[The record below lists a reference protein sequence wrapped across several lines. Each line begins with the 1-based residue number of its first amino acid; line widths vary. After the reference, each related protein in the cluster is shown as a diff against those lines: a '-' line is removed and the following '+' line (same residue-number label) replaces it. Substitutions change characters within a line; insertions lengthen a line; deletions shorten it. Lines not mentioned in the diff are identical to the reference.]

1 MSDVDASPMK
11 RRCSRLLVALGVV
24 LLGGCSTLAQ
34 LPPEVQPGPPSTMLV
49 AAAGAP
55 LARAAQ
61 GALQRAE
68 SGVVRSPGPELSAV
82 RGFPQ
87 GAFALDARV
96 QLLRRAAHGIDLQT
110 YHLAADGVGK
120 LILRELRDA
129 ARRGVRVRL
138 LLDDWYTDG
147 MDPLLL
153 GLAATP
159 GVEVRLFNPF
169 VAGRGSALGRLWGLA
184 TDFGRLNH
192 RMHNKLLIVD
202 GVLAVAGGR
211 NLTDEY
217 FLRGTEGNFIDF
229 DVLLAGP
236 VVAQLGAWFDRYW
249 NTRDVI
255 PVGTVAAPAAGT
267 GELQRAFDDAVATTA
282 AHTAPEGTDEYGAP
296 SVGAELDAG
305 TLRLLPARA
314 GAHAD
319 VPDKRH
325 DSERIRALTGAE
337 ARAEDP
343 ADSIGERFYALLA
356 GARREVALSS
366 PYFIPGQVGLAA
378 LRRLRERGVEVLV
391 LTNATGSSDE
401 PLVNVAYARY
411 RNELLKMGVRLYE
424 LASTRLRQDSRL
436 QRLFGDS
443 VGRLHAKLALIDREL
458 VLLGSMNLDPR
469 SRHTNTELGLAVRSA
484 ELARRIRATYDAG
497 AGLGVYEVV
506 LAPDGRSIQWI
517 GQRAD
522 GSVERLDSPPGL
534 SWIEKLRLWLLA
546 PLVSE
551 ELL

>member
-1 MSDVDASPMK
+1 MDICLA
-11 RRCSRLLVALGVV
+11 RLLALLAAA
-24 LLGGCSTLAQ
+24 LLGGCSSLAQ
-34 LPPEVQPGPPSTMLV
+34 LPPEVQPGPPSSMLV
-49 AAAGAP
+49 AAADAP
-55 LARAAQ
+55 LARAA
-61 GALQRAE
+61 GEALKVARASPALPIIDE
-68 SGVVRSPGPELSAV
+68 SEKITLSAV

-87 GAFALDARV
+87 GVFALDARV
-96 QLLRRAAHGIDLQT
+96 QLLRHAVRGIDLQT
-110 YHLAADGVGK
+110 YHLAADGVGT
-120 LILRELRDA
+120 LVLRELRDA

-138 LLDDWYTDG
+138 LLDDWYTTG

-169 VAGRGSALGRLWGLA
+169 VTGRSSSIGRLWGLA

-192 RMHNKLLIVD
+192 RMHNKLLVVD
-202 GVLAVAGGR
+202 GIVAVAGGR

-217 FLRGTEGNFIDF
+217 FLRSQEGNFIDF
-229 DVLLAGP
+229 DLLLAGP
-236 VVAQLGAWFDRYW
+236 VVAQLGSWFDRYW
-249 NTRDVI
+249 NARDVI
-255 PVGTVAAPAAGT
+255 PIAAVSAATADADTLRRG
-267 GELQRAFDDAVATTA
+267 LDAAVALIADHAT
-282 AHTAPEGTDEYGAP
+282 PEGLDEYGAP
-296 SVGAELDAG
+296 SVGAELEAG
-305 TLRLLPARA
+305 RLSLLPVRA

-319 VPDKRH
+319 VPEKRQ
-325 DSERIRALTGAE
+325 DSNRIRALTGGETQAQ
-337 ARAEDP
+337 ASS
-343 ADSIGERFYALLA
+343 DSISERFYALLA
-356 GARREVALSS
+356 GAQREVALSS
-366 PYFIPGQVGLAA
+366 PYFIPGAVGLDA
-378 LRRLRERGVEVLV
+378 LRRLRERGVEVSV

-401 PLVNVAYARY
+401 PMVNVAYARY

-484 ELARRIRATYDAG
+484 ELARRIRATYEAG
-497 AGLGVYEVV
+497 AALGVYEVV
-506 LAPDGRSIQWI
+506 LKPDGRTIEWI

-522 GSVERLDSPPGL
+522 GTVERLDSPPGL
-534 SWIEKLRLWLLA
+534 SWIEKVRLWLLS
-546 PLVSE
+546 PLISE

>member
-1 MSDVDASPMK
+1 
-11 RRCSRLLVALGVV
+11 
-24 LLGGCSTLAQ
+24 
-34 LPPEVQPGPPSTMLV
+34 MLV
-49 AAAGAP
+49 AAADAP
-55 LARAAQ
+55 LARAAREASKLAEANPAKQ
-61 GALQRAE
+61 AAGNPDRA
-68 SGVVRSPGPELSAV
+68 ELSAV

-96 QLLRRAAHGIDLQT
+96 QLLRRAVRGIDLQT
-110 YHLAADGVGK
+110 YHLAADGVGN

-138 LLDDWYTDG
+138 LLDDWYTAG
-147 MDPLLL
+147 MDSLLL

-159 GVEVRLFNPF
+159 GAEVRLFNPF
-169 VAGRGSALGRLWGLA
+169 VSGRGSSLGRLWGLA

-192 RMHNKLLIVD
+192 RMHNKLLVVD
-202 GVLAVAGGR
+202 GVVAVAGGR

-217 FLRGTEGNFIDF
+217 FLRSSEGNFIDF
-229 DVLLAGP
+229 DVLLVGP
-236 VVAQLGAWFDRYW
+236 VVAQLGTWFDRYW
-249 NTRDVI
+249 NARDVI
-255 PVGTVAAPAAGT
+255 PIAAVAAPSV
-267 GELQRAFDDAVATTA
+267 DADALRRGFEDATA
-282 AHTAPEGTDEYGAP
+282 ATAAYAAPEGHDEYGLP
-296 SVGAELDAG
+296 SVGVELDAG
-305 TLRLLPARA
+305 RLSLLPARA

-319 VPDKRH
+319 APEKRH
-325 DSERIRALTGAE
+325 DSDRIRALTGTE
-337 ARAEDP
+337 AQPEQP

-366 PYFIPGQVGLAA
+366 PYFIPGAVGLAA
-378 LRRLRERGVEVLV
+378 LRRLRERGVEVMV

-424 LASTRLRQDSRL
+424 LASTRLHEDSRL

-443 VGRLHAKLALIDREL
+443 VGRLHAKLALIDQEL

-484 ELARRIRATYDAG
+484 ELARRIRATYEAG

-506 LAPDGRSIQWI
+506 LTPDGRSIEWI
-517 GQRAD
+517 GRRAD
-522 GSVERLDSPPGL
+522 GTVERLDSPPGL
-534 SWIEKLRLWLLA
+534 SWIEKVRLMLLS
-546 PLVSE
+546 PLVTE
-551 ELL
+551 DLL